1 MASQQKEAGNNK
13 LAEAFFSE
21 THLQPTLS
29 IYEERVLKNVRPEP
43 KPIEKQK

>member
-21 THLQPTLS
+21 THLQPTF
-29 IYEERVLKNVRPEP
+29 VFM
-43 KPIEKQK
+43 